1 MKVLSFG
8 SLNIDITYRVNH
20 IVREG
25 ETLSAF
31 NVIKGA
37 GGKGANQSA
46 ALAKAGLKVFHG
58 GKIGEDGV
66 FILEKLK
73 SFGVDTSL
81 TNITKM
87 QSGQAIIQV
96 DDEGQNSII
105 LFAGEN
111 KNITKEEI
119 DFVLSQF
126 ERGDWIVLQNEI
138 NNLSYII
145 DTSYKIG
152 LNICFNPAPF
162 DKSIFDLPL
171 NKITLLVVNEIEA
184 ADLAQKAGEFEDI
197 LKALYTKYPNSKI
210 LMTLGSRG
218 ALYYENGKVIF
229 QDCFKV
235 NAVDTTAAGDTFI
248 GYFLKKSI
256 EGEEANISLKW
267 ASAASAL
274 AVMRS
279 GAMDIIPYYEEV
291 STFIKENC

>member
-20 IVREG
+20 IVRMG
-25 ETLSAF
+25 ETISSSS
-31 NVIKGA
+31 VKKGA
-37 GGKGANQSA
+37 GGKGSNQSA
-46 ALAKAGLKVFHG
+46 ALAKAGLNVFHS
-58 GKIGEDGV
+58 GKIGLDGT

-73 SFGVDTSL
+73 GFGVDTSL
-81 TNITKM
+81 TYVTNE

-96 DDEGQNSII
+96 DDNGENSII

-111 KNITKEEI
+111 KNISKEEI
-119 DFVLSQF
+119 DSVLSQF
-126 ERGDWIVLQNEI
+126 DSGDWIVLQNEI
-138 NNLSYII
+138 NNLNYII
-145 DTSYKIG
+145 DKSYEKG

-162 DKSIFDLPL
+162 DNSIFTLPL
-171 NKITLLVVNEIEA
+171 DKVTLLVVNEIEA
-184 ADLAQKAGEFEDI
+184 ADLAQMSGEFEDI
-197 LKALYTKYPNSKI
+197 LKALYTKYPNLKI

-248 GYFLKKSI
+248 GYFLKKLI
-256 EGEEANISLKW
+256 DGADAETSLKW

-274 AVMRS
+274 AVQLS
-279 GAMDIIPYYEEV
+279 GAMDSIPYYEEV
-291 STFIKENC
+291 SSFLKENC